1 MADST
6 QTIVD
11 LETRFWKALVEKDT
25 AKAAATIKSF
35 NPDDSW
41 ELVTDPGD

>member
-11 LETRFWKALVEKDT
+11 LENRFWKALVDKDT
-25 AKAAATIKSF
+25 AEAAAV
-35 NPDDSW
+35 DR
-41 ELVTDPGD
+41 